1 MRSQA
6 KNLFLSEKN
15 VKISCISM
23 SVPDYNAN
31 LHYVV
36 GAARQIS
43 GVARVP
49 VAASR
54 IMEPAPGS
62 ENPAYQHL
70 QKLKV
75 LVEYNS
81 GYLRTSFMH
90 CYLNLINIRMIFLAF
105 LESALKITNINTLF
119 FSCLTNNQ
127 S

>member
-1 MRSQA
+1 
-6 KNLFLSEKN
+6 
-15 VKISCISM
+15 M

-54 IMEPAPGS
+54 IMDPAPGS

-81 GYLRTSFMH
+81 GYLRTSFMY
-90 CYLNLINIRMIFLAF
+90 CSLINIRFIMIFLAF
-105 LESALKITNINTLF
+105 LESALMITNINSLF
-119 FSCLTNNQ
+119 FSCFNKQPIIIQQQ
-127 S
+127 SLKLLGQQMRKRYY

>member
-1 MRSQA
+1 MRFQA
-6 KNLFLSEKN
+6 KNLFLSEKD

-49 VAASR
+49 VATSR

-75 LVEYNS
+75 LLEYNS
-81 GYLRTSFMH
+81 GYQL
-90 CYLNLINIRMIFLAF
+90 YAF
-105 LESALKITNINTLF
+105 LFEF
-119 FSCLTNNQ
+119 D
-127 S
+127 